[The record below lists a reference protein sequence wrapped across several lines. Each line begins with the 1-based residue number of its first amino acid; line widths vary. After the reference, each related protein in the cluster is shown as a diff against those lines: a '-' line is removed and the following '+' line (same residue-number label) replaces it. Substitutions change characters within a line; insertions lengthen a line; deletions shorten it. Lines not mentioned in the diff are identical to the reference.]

1 MPIELHIAGLCI
13 CREDENII
21 GIERER
27 RYMIVFYLLSQ
38 TSPLPVDGS
47 DQPDG
52 SSTKK
57 SESDGDSEDDEPLSK
72 LSKV

>member
-1 MPIELHIAGLCI
+1 MEL
-13 CREDENII
+13 N
-21 GIERER
+21 ER
-27 RYMIVFYLLSQ
+27 RYIIVFDNFLSQ
-38 TSPLPVDGS
+38 TSPLAVDDS

-52 SSTKK
+52 SSTTN